1 MLVADK
7 RREKSIPKPVTI
19 VRKMLPSKL
28 LRMLQAQ
35 VYEKRVGFR
44 DFFHDFDHLRKGII
58 SEGKLRC
65 VLSLL
70 TFEVTEEEISAI
82 AEIYGTGDNSLDY
95 RRLCSDVESALICP
109 RLEDNPSGGPPPP
122 FDLFAAK
129 EGKKAS
135 LDEKQSQNLCEIET
149 IIRRRVVQR
158 GIYLVPHF
166 RAYDKY
172 NRLVI
177 TGNQFSRAMATL
189 GFELGEDELDLL
201 MQKYCIGGSA
211 SRFAYRDFCFSID
224 SSKSN

>member
-1 MLVADK
+1 MLTLNQVKD
-7 RREKSIPKPVTI
+7 RRSLIQNGSTD
-19 VRKMLPSKL
+19 SFAL
-28 LRMLQAQ
+28 LTTLQAQ

-44 DFFHDFDHLRKGII
+44 DFFHDFDPLRKGLIT
-58 SEGKLRC
+58 EGKLRC

-70 TFEVTEEEISAI
+70 NFEVTEEEISSIMAL
-82 AEIYGTGDNSLDY
+82 YGVGDSCLDY
-95 RRLCSDVESALICP
+95 RRLCSDVERALICP

-129 EGKKAS
+129 EGKKAV
-135 LDEKQSQNLCEIET
+135 LDESEIKQLTEVES
-149 IIRRRVVQR
+149 IIRRRTVQR
-158 GIYLVPHF
+158 GIYLLSHF

-189 GFELGEDELDLL
+189 GFEISEQEVALL
-201 MQKYCIGGSA
+201 EKKYCIRGSS

-224 SSKSN
+224 SF